1 MKRLLLSTSR
11 AVTCIDSW
19 LLLQKLVLLWDCF
32 LLFCSWRRKF
42 REIAFLLTEQFLIY
56 SRNLFTNNCHLANLA
71 SCVVDKDLTGAVEVK
86 TLKETLTHHHTK
98 SHEFRRG
105 RSCSEEKCVLV
116 SIDKLRSSECRQFSQ
131 RIWQVHLAFFPQ
143 ESNKIQRKFSSAS
156 PKRWVLIIPSLF
168 CNWCHIF
175 YWNKKMKASITKTC
189 LPLVGKTF
197 YCFLTTCLTLSSK
210 DLERHLSIIIS
221 TCWINKWLTRRATT
235 LFPTSPLPIV
245 NQITLEPYFFLF
257 GNDGLI

>member
-56 SRNLFTNNCHLANLA
+56 SRNLFTNNCHLAKLA

-86 TLKETLTHHHTK
+86 TLKETLTHHHPK

-168 CNWCHIF
+168 FVIDAIF
-175 YWNKKMKASITKTC
+175 LIEIKRWKPVLRRPACLWLEKPFTVS
-189 LPLVGKTF
+189 LPLVWRYHQRTWNDTF
-197 YCFLTTCLTLSSK
+197 QLLYQ
-210 DLERHLSIIIS
+210 HVGS
-221 TCWINKWLTRRATT
+221 TN
-235 LFPTSPLPIV
+235 
-245 NQITLEPYFFLF
+245 
-257 GNDGLI
+257 G